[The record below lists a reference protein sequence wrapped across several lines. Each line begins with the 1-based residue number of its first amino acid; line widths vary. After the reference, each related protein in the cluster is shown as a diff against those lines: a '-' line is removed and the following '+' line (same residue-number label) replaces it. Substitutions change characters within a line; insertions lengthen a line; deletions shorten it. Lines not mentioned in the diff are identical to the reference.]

1 MIAIQNTVN
10 GDDVSTAMAM
20 MTCAQTFGGS
30 IFLAVAE
37 VIFAQGLRRKI
48 PEYAPSVNAEAV
60 IQAGATRFREVVSAQ
75 DLPAVLVAYAKS
87 IDQVFYLNTGL
98 SCAQFVFAWGV
109 GWRSVKKGR
118 EEEKNE
124 RNNVSQ
130 LVAEQA

>member
-1 MIAIQNTVN
+1 MIAIQNTVK

-37 VIFAQGLRRKI
+37 VIFSQGLRTNI
-48 PEYAPSVNAEAV
+48 PEYVPSVNAEAV
-60 IQAGATRFREVVSAQ
+60 IQAGATGFRQVVSAQ

-87 IDQVFYLNTGL
+87 IDQVFYLNTAL

-109 GWRSVKKGR
+109 GWRSVKKGK
-118 EEEKNE
+118 EEKE
-124 RNNVSQ
+124 KDESQ
-130 LVAEQA
+130 SVAEQA